1 MIAWTQITLS
11 IRRFGRGC
19 RDFIWL
25 CRVTNKAAA
34 FSPITS
40 SENDTKPL
48 HFFVHGD
55 KYKLFGLIPAT
66 IHLFGTGDR
75 DYPVYLLGT
84 DQFGRDVFSRLLY
97 GSQISLS
104 IGVIGILLSFTF
116 GMIIG
121 GISGYFIGATD
132 TVIMRLCELIMSIPA
147 LYLIISL
154 RATFPPGMSS
164 AQIYAMIIIILSFIG
179 WASMARVIRG
189 MTLSLREQQ
198 FILAARALGQSHMKI
213 IVRHI
218 LPNTFSYVIVAAT
231 LSVPY
236 YILGEVVLSFL
247 GVGIQEPSASWGNML
262 TAAQNTEYLQNYPW
276 LLAPGAAIFV
286 TVLAFNFLGDG
297 LRDAADTKSMNLLEI
312 KNLKMDFGNGAD
324 ALRAVD
330 GVSLTIGAGETV
342 CLVGESGCGKTV
354 TALVHRAARA
364 DAASQLCRR
373 GNSVE
378 RSRRA
383 ENVERRIAFTSAAAW
398 SVMFFRNRARR

>member
-1 MIAWTQITLS
+1 MQHPAAQQPLSPWQLFWRRLKGRRIAMVGGMILIFLYLVALLAGFVAPYSYDRLDTNYS
-11 IRRFGRGC
+11 FHPP
-19 RDFIWL
+19 IWPRL
-25 CRVTNKAAA
+25 QGSHLVVPRYEQGGGVFAYH
-34 FSPITS
+34 IV
-40 SENDTKPL
+40 ENDAKLL
-48 HFFVHGD
+48 HFFVQGD
-55 KYKLFGLIPAT
+55 KYKLFGMIPAS
-66 IHLFGTGDR
+66 IHLFGTGDK
-75 DYPVYLLGT
+75 DYPVYLFGA

-121 GISGYFIGATD
+121 GISGYFIGTTD

-154 RATFPPGMSS
+154 RAAFPADMSS
-164 AQIYAMIIIILSFIG
+164 AKVYAMIIIILSFIG

-198 FILAARALGQSHMKI
+198 FILAARSLGQSHMKI

-236 YILGEVVLSFL
+236 YILGEVVLSYL
-247 GVGIQEPSASWGNML
+247 GVGIQEPSASWGLML
-262 TAAQNTEYLQNYPW
+262 NAAQNTECLRNYPW

-297 LRDAADTKSMNLLEI
+297 LRDAADTKS
-312 KNLKMDFGNGAD
+312 
-324 ALRAVD
+324 
-330 GVSLTIGAGETV
+330 
-342 CLVGESGCGKTV
+342 
-354 TALVHRAARA
+354 
-364 DAASQLCRR
+364 
-373 GNSVE
+373 
-378 RSRRA
+378 
-383 ENVERRIAFTSAAAW
+383 
-398 SVMFFRNRARR
+398 

>member
-1 MIAWTQITLS
+1 METAASTQNPNAEQPLSPWKLFWRRLKQRRIRMIGGLIFFFLYLVALLAGFVAPYGYDRLDTDYS
-11 IRRFGRGC
+11 FHPP
-19 RDFIWL
+19 IWPRL
-25 CRVTNKAAA
+25 QGSHLVVPRYEQGGGV
-34 FSPITS
+34 FSYHII
-40 SENDTKPL
+40 ENDSKPL
-48 HFFVHGD
+48 RFFIPGD
-55 KYKLFGLIPAT
+55 KYKLLGLIPAT
-66 IHLFGTGDR
+66 IHLFGTGDK
-75 DYPVYLLGT
+75 DYPVYLFGA

-104 IGVIGILLSFTF
+104 IGVIGILLSFSF

-154 RATFPPGMSS
+154 RAAFPADMSS
-164 AQIYAMIIIILSFIG
+164 AKVYAMIIIILSFIG

-198 FILAARALGQSHMKI
+198 FILAARALGQSHLKI

-262 TAAQNTEYLQNYPW
+262 TAAQNTEYLRNYPW

-297 LRDAADTKSMNLLEI
+297 LRDAENTKS
-312 KNLKMDFGNGAD
+312 
-324 ALRAVD
+324 
-330 GVSLTIGAGETV
+330 
-342 CLVGESGCGKTV
+342 
-354 TALVHRAARA
+354 
-364 DAASQLCRR
+364 
-373 GNSVE
+373 
-378 RSRRA
+378 
-383 ENVERRIAFTSAAAW
+383 
-398 SVMFFRNRARR
+398 